1 MVGIWHHDRPFT
13 QDGARFP
20 YVQYSHGNPNRG
32 FGSIVVHPLI
42 DNKLMSDDC
51 IFCKIIAGD
60 ISSFKVYEDDAT
72 LAFMDINPVHDGH
85 VLVIPKEHSANL
97 MEVPPAALSATST
110 TAQKVAKAVQ
120 KTLNPPGMN
129 LLQCN
134 GEAAKQ
140 SVLHFHM
147 HILPRQMDDG
157 ATLNWELIPGDMD
170 KIGDLAKQIAGN
182 LS

>member
-1 MVGIWHHDRPFT
+1 
-13 QDGARFP
+13 
-20 YVQYSHGNPNRG
+20 
-32 FGSIVVHPLI
+32 
-42 DNKLMSDDC
+42 MSKDC

-60 ISSFKVYEDDAT
+60 IPSFKVFEDDNT

-85 VLVIPKEHSANL
+85 VLVIPKEHADNL
-97 MEVPPAALSATST
+97 IEVSESALSQTSI
-110 TAQKVAKAVQ
+110 TARKVARAVQ
-120 KTLNPPGMN
+120 KTLNPPDMN

-147 HILPRQMDDG
+147 HVLPRQTDDG
-157 ATLNWELIPGDMD
+157 ATLNWELVPGDME
-170 KIGDLAKQIAGN
+170 KIEVLAQQITDN

>member
-1 MVGIWHHDRPFT
+1 
-13 QDGARFP
+13 
-20 YVQYSHGNPNRG
+20 
-32 FGSIVVHPLI
+32 
-42 DNKLMSDDC
+42 MSKDC

-60 ISSFKVYEDDAT
+60 IPSFKVFEDDAT

-85 VLVIPKEHSANL
+85 VLIIPKEHSANL
-97 MEVPPAALSATST
+97 MEVSQSALSKTSK
-110 TAQKVAKAVQ
+110 TAQKVARAVQ

-147 HILPRQMDDG
+147 HVLPRQLDDG
-157 ATLNWELIPGDMD
+157 ATLNWEIVPGDMS
-170 KIGDLAKQIAGN
+170 KIENLAKQIARN
-182 LS
+182 LE